1 MEFFRYVGKSI
12 LKGHLHHNDGLFA
25 KRFFPADSLVAI
37 YSGSDNSTFFKETK
51 LNCSL
56 AWIVDCR
63 QKFTEHRGLRLDTF

>member
-37 YSGSDNSTFFKETK
+37 YSGSVNNTFFKETK
-51 LNCSL
+51 LNCNW
-56 AWIVDCR
+56 A
-63 QKFTEHRGLRLDTF
+63 